1 VAETRYA
8 EMRDIE
14 SGDVTVRW
22 SVEDGHLLEL

>member
-14 SGDVTVRW
+14 SGDVTVHWR
-22 SVEDGHLLEL
+22 VEDGHVLEL